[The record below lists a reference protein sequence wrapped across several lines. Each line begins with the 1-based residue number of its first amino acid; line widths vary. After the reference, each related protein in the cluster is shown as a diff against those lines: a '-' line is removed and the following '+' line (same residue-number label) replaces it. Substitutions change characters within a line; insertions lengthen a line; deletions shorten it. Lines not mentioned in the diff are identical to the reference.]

1 MLARCATAQALL
13 GKATAQPLLA
23 EAVLDAAAF
32 SRERGA
38 VVRALFAEVD
48 HNEDAF
54 LLFSSSFALLL
65 RALDDAALAAG
76 WSGDDLRGIVSLLSK
91 FLRRELWDEPILQ
104 KEPDAKRL
112 ATVAVCA
119 RLFSQLRDRVARQL
133 DDDQLW
139 LWDGVRAASVETQ
152 APPPPSLMEEDDEED
167 AMDVDGD
174 LPWARRSQSNQ
185 PMPSERPP
193 LHASLEPR
201 VAQTLAAC
209 PFVVGFQ
216 QRVAL
221 FQGTSREGQATAP
234 ERRRV

>member
-1 MLARCATAQALL
+1 M
-13 GKATAQPLLA
+13 
-23 EAVLDAAAF
+23 
-32 SRERGA
+32 
-38 VVRALFAEVD
+38 
-48 HNEDAF
+48 
-54 LLFSSSFALLL
+54 
-65 RALDDAALAAG
+65 
-76 WSGDDLRGIVSLLSK
+76 
-91 FLRRELWDEPILQ
+91 WDEPILQ

-152 APPPPSLMEEDDEED
+152 APPPPIMEEDDDED

-174 LPWARRSQSNQ
+174 LPWARRNQAQ

-201 VAQTLAAC
+201 VTQTLAA
-209 PFVVGFQ
+209 F
-216 QRVAL
+216 
-221 FQGTSREGQATAP
+221 
-234 ERRRV
+234 

>member
-1 MLARCATAQALL
+1 MLARCATSQALL

-48 HNEDAF
+48 HNEDAL

-112 ATVAVCA
+112 ALVAVCA

-133 DDDQLW
+133 DDDALW
-139 LWDGVRAASVETQ
+139 LWGVRAVCRVAG
-152 APPPPSLMEEDDEED
+152 PPPPK
-167 AMDVDGD
+167 
-174 LPWARRSQSNQ
+174 WRRCRRGRHGRRQRPALGATTPQ

-201 VAQTLAAC
+201 QHKL
-209 PFVVGFQ
+209 
-216 QRVAL
+216 
-221 FQGTSREGQATAP
+221 
-234 ERRRV
+234 